1 MMFAGRGTTCRI
13 IATSFLVI
21 ETCYI
26 HQYQPLRLNE
36 KDAARHETKEAIR
49 YFRLTAYEKRTANAR
64 AGGFGGGLKCARWVG
79 ARGSGRAQPGARAR
93 SRAAARLGEHGT
105 TEPRARGTQSAP
117 SRQRSVAA
125 RTRGAT
131 APAGRRGEAPPVN
144 EFASELGGAPGGRP
158 DQRSLCATPPSDVT
172 R

>member
-1 MMFAGRGTTCRI
+1 MDYFYLREFRRFGLTKRHSGLTPFQARLVARVVRGGR
-13 IATSFLVI
+13 S
-21 ETCYI
+21 
-26 HQYQPLRLNE
+26 P
-36 KDAARHETKEAIR
+36 
-49 YFRLTAYEKRTANAR
+49 
-64 AGGFGGGLKCARWVG
+64 
-79 ARGSGRAQPGARAR
+79 PRAR

-144 EFASELGGAPGGRP
+144 ELASELGGAPGGRP
-158 DQRSLCATPPSDVT
+158 DQRSLCAQLAQRLLALEKGRPGRGRGVSIRAVAPLKDPLPAKPQ
-172 R
+172 